1 MSLPSVAVIG
11 AGGHGLWHRR
21 RIAARA
27 GRVRLAGL
35 CDIAPVVSTPD
46 APIPAGVPVL
56 TDHRELLRITRPDIV
71 VVCTPPHTHLPIAAD
86 ALRAGADL
94 LLEKPPVTSLAEH
107 RELTALLAE
116 TGRSCQV
123 NFQALGSPALQGLR
137 DAIAD
142 GSLGEPLSIGV
153 AGAWRRPDAYYHR
166 SAWAGKSMM
175 DGRPSL
181 DGALANPFAHAV
193 MQALAIREATGGGVP
208 SRIEVERYRARDI
221 EVDDTASLRLT
232 FHSGPSIT
240 VAVTL
245 CGEAAKIEG
254 GVTVRGSRGEAFH
267 EYPTDILR
275 LPGGGAETIAGRVD
289 LLDDLIAHRERGTPL
304 LAPLSATEPFTAVI
318 EAVAAAP
325 VHPIPQKHIGRDG
338 PFITVDGVNALVE
351 AAAEGSALFSELPA
365 PWAIR

>member
-1 MSLPSVAVIG
+1 MSIPSIVVIG

-35 CDIAPVVSTPD
+35 CDIAPVASEPD
-46 APIPAGVPVL
+46 APIPDGTPVL
-56 TDHRELLRITRPDIV
+56 TDHRELLRVARPDIV

-107 RELTALLAE
+107 RKLTDLLAE

-123 NFQALGSPALQGLR
+123 NFQALGSPALRRLR
-137 DAIAD
+137 TAMAEGD
-142 GSLGEPLSIGV
+142 LGEPLSIGV
-153 AGAWRRPDAYYHR
+153 AGAWRRPDEYYRR
-166 SAWAGKSMM
+166 SAWAGKSTM

-193 MQALAIREATGGGVP
+193 MQALAVAGSGVP
-208 SRIEVERYRARDI
+208 SGIEVERFRARDI
-221 EVDDTASLRLT
+221 EVDDTACLRLT
-232 FHSGPSIT
+232 FHGGPTIT
-240 VAVTL
+240 IAVTL
-245 CGEAAKIEG
+245 CGETAKIEG
-254 GVTVRGSRGEAFH
+254 GITVRGTKGEAFY
-267 EYPTDILR
+267 EYPTDRLS
-275 LPGGGAETIAGRVD
+275 LPGREPETVAGRVD
-289 LLDDLIAHRERGTPL
+289 LLDDLIAHREHGTPL

-325 VHPIPQKHIGRDG
+325 VIAIPEGHVDSDG
-338 PFITVDGVNALVE
+338 PFATVVGVNAVVE
-351 AAAEGSALFSELPA
+351 AAAANSALFSELPA